1 MIASPVDL
9 PPLNVMREKQRIN
22 EAVRDLLEKGLIEL
36 VWMEGQTW
44 RDLQKAM
51 RQGPWHVFHFIGHG
65 GFNRITDEGLIALAE
80 ENGKSNFMSA
90 TKLGRLLAD
99 EYPLR
104 LVILNSCEGA
114 KCSQNDTL
122 SSTAATLVRRGISC
136 VLAMQYA
143 ISDKAAIEFARTF
156 YEALTDLL
164 PIDAAVAEARKAIDQ
179 SASFTME
186 WGIPVL
192 YMRSTDG
199 ILFEIAKTQKP
210 VHARTPFETQ
220 KPPLAPRQSE
230 VDEKNQF
237 EPASLTPAMLP
248 DPSWSTEKLIAATKD
263 IHMLVRSNAII
274 LLSRRE
280 PSETLEALIEA
291 LKDEE
296 YLVKSNAMVAI
307 ASYGMLVSERMIQAL
322 SDTDRDVRAGAA
334 WVMGELKDYRALEG
348 LEKVAKDDFPLA
360 RIQAKASLVALGRG
374 PKREAKVEA
383 TEAPKEEAPEAAKEE
398 KAE

>member
-1 MIASPVDL
+1 
-9 PPLNVMREKQRIN
+9 
-22 EAVRDLLEKGLIEL
+22 
-36 VWMEGQTW
+36 
-44 RDLQKAM
+44 
-51 RQGPWHVFHFIGHG
+51 
-65 GFNRITDEGLIALAE
+65 
-80 ENGKSNFMSA
+80 
-90 TKLGRLLAD
+90 
-99 EYPLR
+99 
-104 LVILNSCEGA
+104 
-114 KCSQNDTL
+114 
-122 SSTAATLVRRGISC
+122 
-136 VLAMQYA
+136 
-143 ISDKAAIEFARTF
+143 
-156 YEALTDLL
+156 
-164 PIDAAVAEARKAIDQ
+164 
-179 SASFTME
+179 
-186 WGIPVL
+186 
-192 YMRSTDG
+192 
-199 ILFEIAKTQKP
+199 
-210 VHARTPFETQ
+210 
-220 KPPLAPRQSE
+220 
-230 VDEKNQF
+230 
-237 EPASLTPAMLP
+237 
-248 DPSWSTEKLIAATKD
+248 
-263 IHMLVRSNAII
+263 MLVRSNAII